1 MTNSE
6 PHHNFFYFQNS
17 STSGR
22 SAKSEDVPLQECR
35 STSMSNGGL
44 KHHQNQS
51 LSMASVEDSKEFDP
65 LQQQQQQLKHLQI
78 QASKFFF

>member
-1 MTNSE
+1 
-6 PHHNFFYFQNS
+6 
-17 STSGR
+17 
-22 SAKSEDVPLQECR
+22 
-35 STSMSNGGL
+35 MSNGGL

-78 QASKFFF
+78 QASKFFKPKSQSMIIC